1 MRKNRNLRNLF
12 SATGETALYCF
23 DLPARLC
30 LKTPAQP
37 VILSKPVLPAKA
49 GIVSTHRSV
58 SRDSRRRGNDG
69 MSENEHKQF
78 ALKKT
83 GKKRKF
89 SNQTGMRNLFSATRG
104 KTSLYWLCLNFP
116 NQKER
121 KRHELSNQ
129 TGIIPE
135 KIGAFLLFL
144 ALIPAEG
151 KLHVVTTTTNLRS
164 LTQSIGG
171 DQVRVESLTQGPQDP
186 HYLPAKPSLTLK
198 VRTADLLILNGLDL
212 ETGWLP
218 HIVFGSRNPRVQEG
232 RPGYLDVS
240 GFIQALSVPK
250 GKVDRFFGD
259 IHPFGNPHFLLDP
272 VRAVQVSKGIRQK
285 LSELDPKNRAVYMKN
300 QKALERHLMRKL
312 REWEKRI
319 RASGVKSIVSRHS
332 SFDYFLKRFQLRLT
346 GLIEEKPGIPP
357 SAKHILALIQKMKET
372 GVSCVL
378 VSGFYSGQWAEKI
391 KETLPV
397 HTEITAIEATALK
410 EAKNYTLVIEG
421 VVKAVENCG
430 KFAET
435 QRGKG

>member
-1 MRKNRNLRNLF
+1 M
-12 SATGETALYCF
+12 
-23 DLPARLC
+23 
-30 LKTPAQP
+30 
-37 VILSKPVLPAKA
+37 
-49 GIVSTHRSV
+49 
-58 SRDSRRRGNDG
+58 
-69 MSENEHKQF
+69 
-78 ALKKT
+78 
-83 GKKRKF
+83 
-89 SNQTGMRNLFSATRG
+89 
-104 KTSLYWLCLNFP
+104 
-116 NQKER
+116 
-121 KRHELSNQ
+121 
-129 TGIIPE
+129 
-135 KIGAFLLFL
+135 

-151 KLHVVTTTTNLRS
+151 KLHNALHVVTTTTNLRS

-218 HIVFGSRNPRVQEG
+218 HIIFGSRNPRVQTG

-240 GFIQALSVPK
+240 GFIQALSVPE

-272 VRAVQVSKGIRQK
+272 VRAVQVSKGISQK
-285 LSELDPKNRAVYMKN
+285 LSELDPKNQTVYMRN
-300 QKALERHLMRKL
+300 QRTLERHLMKKL

-319 RASGVKSIVSRHS
+319 RASGVKNIVSRHS
-332 SFDYFLKRFQLRLT
+332 SFDYFLKRFQLQLT

-357 SAKHILALIQKMKET
+357 SAKHILSLVQKMKET

-378 VSGFYSGQWAEKI
+378 VSSFYSGQWAEKI

-397 HTEITAIEATALK
+397 HTEIIAIEAKALK
-410 EAKNYTLVIEG
+410 EAENYTRVIEG

-435 QRGKG
+435 QRGKS